1 MKIRTFVT
9 LILNVLL
16 TMAVL
21 WVLLSDAPPD
31 PVSFAA
37 ILVFLLVAV
46 PLLNGGVAIARA
58 LRRPRR

>member
-1 MKIRTFVT
+1 
-9 LILNVLL
+9 
-16 TMAVL
+16 MAAL

-37 ILVFLLVAV
+37 ILAFLLVAV
-46 PLLNGGVAIARA
+46 TLLNGGVAIARG